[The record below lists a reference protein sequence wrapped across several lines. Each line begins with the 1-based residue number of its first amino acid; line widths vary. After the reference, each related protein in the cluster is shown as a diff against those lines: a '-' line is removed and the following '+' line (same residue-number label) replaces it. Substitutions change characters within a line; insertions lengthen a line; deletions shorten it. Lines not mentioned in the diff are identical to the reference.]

1 MSVAGEAP
9 ILSDWE
15 TELKFAERLKKKIG
29 YGTATTLWRWR
40 KLNTVPKEL
49 EWTRA
54 GRAVLW
60 REKPAAAQR
69 MLTATG
75 APRHEAAV

>member
-1 MSVAGEAP
+1 MNRDKMSVAGETP
-9 ILSDWE
+9 ILRDWE
-15 TELKFAERLKKKIG
+15 TEQKFAERLKEKIG

-60 REKPAAAQR
+60 REKPAA
-69 MLTATG
+69 
-75 APRHEAAV
+75 